1 MSLHWLFEAC
11 TSLSF
16 HFNGGTQWLVIFNYF
31 IYMFGWVVFTTQLE
45 ETKGKFEFDPE
56 FIMKESQ
63 YELSDDKTL
72 SAQPANLKCFDES
85 SSSNYVS
92 SREAKIL
99 EI

>member
-1 MSLHWLFEAC
+1 MEELNGWLF
-11 TSLSF
+11 LIISF
-16 HFNGGTQWLVIFNYF
+16 ICLGGLF
-31 IYMFGWVVFTTQLE
+31 FTTQLE

-56 FIMKESQ
+56 FIMKDSQ